1 MTRTRTCSAAA
12 LLLSALAGCGPAPEP
27 EPEPEP
33 IPVTELRPGIVLRG
47 GDYADFDDHLVELIV
62 HEGHVYV
69 ANSSLGVAA
78 MRLEDDGGVTL
89 TDAGSLPS
97 TLRRCTSVAVHAKS
111 DTLYCGSDSPM
122 GTDGPVVEVY
132 DISTPGVV
140 TWRGAFDLE
149 KVAIRDLAVVGD
161 QLLIQQ
167 FDDGIWTAQIGSEGL
182 LSQLSDTGIVGNARV
197 SVGVGGEVVTL
208 FADPD
213 GHGAQLR
220 LLDPTTWTELDRLAL
235 TGPALGLS
243 ADAEGGAR
251 VAVGLGSGGMA
262 LVSVEDH
269 ALTLEHT
276 LEPPAV
282 VTTGLLAG
290 DLAIAVTLSGVFA
303 WDFAAASSDGEPR
316 LFGFGPA
323 AMLGHERAG
332 NMLHGVLHEG
342 EVLTSDW
349 LWVER
354 WALDPAGDVL
364 ELDVPRGVYV
374 QPEGPVRWRMR
385 NPGPI
390 ALRAELWFDRRPVW
404 SGELEAWEVIDVDI
418 PVELRA
424 RVLADDEP
432 NTRLI
437 VRVYDP
443 KVPSVGEPVSSTVL
457 VIAQRE
463 VDDPMP
469 PATGDV
475 FPTLTLAN
483 VDHEIYTMPTPEG
496 SQTIWFWPDCA
507 LMWPQL
513 EDLAWLGREGW
524 DLGRGEPIMLGSF
537 DPKQDGFANRWALDG
552 ASFGLWGVAAPELGD
567 ANDFIDDE
575 DIYMPFFIP
584 TMPGDAMPT
593 DYVMDGQ
600 GVILSIE
607 RMYRGPWTLAVPWPW
622 TADASP

>member
-1 MTRTRTCSAAA
+1 MSGVRTRSFAAA
-12 LLLSALAGCGPAPEP
+12 LLLGIAGCGLEPQPEP
-27 EPEPEP
+27 DPEP
-33 IPVTELRPGIVLRG
+33 IPVTDLSPGIVLRG
-47 GDYADFDDHLVELIV
+47 GDYADFDDHLVELLV

-69 ANSSLGVAA
+69 ANSTLGVAA
-78 MRLEDDGGVTL
+78 MRLDDDGGVTL
-89 TDAGSLPS
+89 TDPGSLPS

-111 DTLYCGSDSPM
+111 DTLYCGSDAPM
-122 GTDGPVVEVY
+122 GATGPVVEVY
-132 DISTPGVV
+132 DISTPGTV
-140 TWRGAFDLE
+140 TWRGAFALE
-149 KVAIRDLAVVGD
+149 KPAIRDLEVVGD

-167 FDDGIWTAQIGSEGL
+167 FDDGIWTAQIGAGGL

-197 SVGVGGEVVTL
+197 SVAVNGEVVTL
-208 FADPD
+208 FADPA
-213 GHGAQLR
+213 GPGAQLR
-220 LLDPTTWTELDRLAL
+220 LFDPSTWTELDRLAL
-235 TGPALGLS
+235 AGPPLGLS
-243 ADAEGGAR
+243 ADAEAGSR

-262 LVSVEDH
+262 VVGVRDH
-269 ALTLEHT
+269 ALTLERT
-276 LEPPAV
+276 LAPPAV

-290 DLAIAVTLSGVFA
+290 DIAVAVTLSGVFA
-303 WDFAAASSDGEPR
+303 WDLAAEQSSSDDSPR

-354 WALDPAGDVL
+354 WALDPAGEVL
-364 ELDVPRGVYV
+364 ELDVPRGIYV

-404 SGELEAWEVIDVDI
+404 VGELGPWAVIDVDV

-424 RVLADDEP
+424 RILAADEP
-432 NTRLI
+432 NTRLS

-475 FPTLTLAN
+475 FPTLTLAD
-483 VDHEIYTMPTPEG
+483 VEHEIYTLPTPAG

-513 EDLAWLGREGW
+513 EDLAWLGREGR

-537 DPKQDGFANRWALDG
+537 DPAQDGFATRWALDG
-552 ASFGLWGVAAPELGD
+552 ATFGLWGVAAPELGD
-567 ANDFIDDE
+567 ANDFIDEE

-593 DYVMDGQ
+593 DYVIDSQ
-600 GVILSIE
+600 GVIRSIE
-607 RMYRGPWTLAVPWPW
+607 RMYRGPWTLVVPWPW
-622 TADASP
+622 DQD